1 VKQVIDLAV
10 QHGRGPNGFESHG
23 LGHVQGHF
31 FVMGHGNPNQQH
43 LRIQVRQSFSVLGFN
58 MVDGTEQIKE
68 ERA

>member
-1 VKQVIDLAV
+1 
-10 QHGRGPNGFESHG
+10 
-23 LGHVQGHF
+23 
-31 FVMGHGNPNQQH
+31 MGHGNPNQQH